1 MDELIK
7 NMTKSLRQY
16 NSAANQA
23 VIGINKSFVV
33 VGYIIVS
40 FFLLVEMMS
49 WYKYLK
55 QQGGELTYR
64 LMLEVAL
71 KYLIAYFL
79 VALSS
84 QIVVAIMQVT
94 SLLIRMVGANVS
106 NDLFEFTALKKG
118 NWVIRAVVNA
128 LAYLCGATA
137 LMLTN
142 ILVFLRFIVLYLY
155 RAVSPLIVA
164 FWMSDDTRSIATN
177 LLRKTTA
184 AALQGLLIVILLV
197 IWHAFGVQTD
207 IDLANADWIK
217 TFASGFSY
225 IGKCILFVWLL
236 LGSQRMARSLLQ
248 AN

>member
-128 LAYLCGATA
+128 LAYL
-137 LMLTN
+137 
-142 ILVFLRFIVLYLY
+142 
-155 RAVSPLIVA
+155 AVP
-164 FWMSDDTRSIATN
+164 
-177 LLRKTTA
+177 
-184 AALQGLLIVILLV
+184 QP
-197 IWHAFGVQTD
+197 
-207 IDLANADWIK
+207 
-217 TFASGFSY
+217 
-225 IGKCILFVWLL
+225 
-236 LGSQRMARSLLQ
+236 
-248 AN
+248 

>member
-118 NWVIRAVVNA
+118 NWVIRAGVKA
-128 LAYLCGATA
+128 LAYLCVATA

-142 ILVFLRFIVLYLY
+142 ILVLMRFIELYLY

-207 IDLANADWIK
+207 IDLANADWI
-217 TFASGFSY
+217 
-225 IGKCILFVWLL
+225 
-236 LGSQRMARSLLQ
+236 
-248 AN
+248 

>member
-106 NDLFEFTALKKG
+106 NDLFEFTAL
-118 NWVIRAVVNA
+118 
-128 LAYLCGATA
+128 
-137 LMLTN
+137 
-142 ILVFLRFIVLYLY
+142 
-155 RAVSPLIVA
+155 
-164 FWMSDDTRSIATN
+164 
-177 LLRKTTA
+177 
-184 AALQGLLIVILLV
+184 
-197 IWHAFGVQTD
+197 
-207 IDLANADWIK
+207 
-217 TFASGFSY
+217 
-225 IGKCILFVWLL
+225 
-236 LGSQRMARSLLQ
+236 
-248 AN
+248 